1 MADIQIYY
9 RQLLC
14 MLDVQILVLIAW
26 STYIFMN
33 KKTYHQY
40 LL

>member
-26 STYIFMN
+26 SRYIFMN